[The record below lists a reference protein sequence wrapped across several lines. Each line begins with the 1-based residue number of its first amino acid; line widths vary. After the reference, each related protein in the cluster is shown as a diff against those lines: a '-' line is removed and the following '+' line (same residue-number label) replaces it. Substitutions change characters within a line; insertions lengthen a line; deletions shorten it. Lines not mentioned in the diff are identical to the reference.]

1 MERFLQYLD
10 NIDDLAGVFGLLQE
24 RFRRLF
30 FRLLRA
36 VIGLLVMAAAFWLT
50 ISHPVAALATCAV
63 LIVVLGLRLLAPGIR
78 QLLNSPKIRS

>member
-10 NIDDLAGVFGLLQE
+10 DIDDLAGVFGLLRE
-24 RFRRLF
+24 RFRGLL

-36 VIGLLVMAAAFWLT
+36 ALGLFVMAAAFWLAIT
-50 ISHPVAALATCAV
+50 HPIAAVATCAV

-78 QLLNSPKIRS
+78 QSMNSP

>member
-10 NIDDLAGVFGLLQE
+10 DIDDLAGAFGLLHE
-24 RFRRLF
+24 RFRRLL

-36 VIGLLVMAAAFWLT
+36 ALGLLVTAVAFWLT
-50 ISHPVAALATCAV
+50 ITHPGAALATCAV

-78 QLLNSPKIRS
+78 QLLNSP